1 MLTCLTRCLATP
13 HSATKSPCTGAKSAV
28 VTDREPLA
36 LECAL
41 RSARA
46 SGISGVA
53 ADPSVDDSSS
63 ASPVP
68 SPSKVSF
75 PAVEFPC
82 SADARRIRRHSR
94 HHGSMIFAGHGN
106 NCLQSPCPLRD
117 DHLVPVQ
124 MQATILDWNEEYAG
138 PKSDLVL
145 ACDVLYEASLFCPRS
160 SPALRL
166 FAKVSSLGSGISSW
180 SLLLAD
186 LQVLCLAGLLCG
198 TSRQPSTPAPKRH
211 RTNFAGR
218 PFRAHTPQQAWLL
231 TPRAYVILLCDPAT
245 VVRSWLRMGHS
256 FKDKRCENKLSH
268 MGNVA
273 ESTLWT

>member
-1 MLTCLTRCLATP
+1 MLTCLTWCLTTP

-28 VTDREPLA
+28 VTDRERLA

-41 RSARA
+41 RSASA
-46 SGISGVA
+46 SGISGIA
-53 ADPSVDDSSS
+53 ADPSVDGSSS

-68 SPSKVSF
+68 WPSKVSV

-94 HHGSMIFAGHGN
+94 HHGSMILAGHGN

-166 FAKVSSLGSGISSW
+166 FAKVSSLGSGIK
-180 SLLLAD
+180 LVFAALTNLR
-186 LQVLCLAGLLCG
+186 VLCLAGLLCG
-198 TSRQPSTPAPKRH
+198 TSRQPSTPAPKRQ
-211 RTNFAGR
+211 RTNSAGR
-218 PFRAHTPQQAWLL
+218 PFRAHTPQQAWLP
-231 TPRAYVILLCDPAT
+231 TPRAYLILPQLCDPA
-245 VVRSWLRMGHS
+245 SEWAIPFNEKG
-256 FKDKRCENKLSH
+256 
-268 MGNVA
+268 
-273 ESTLWT
+273 